1 MFDNYKAFVRKDIP
15 FILVMPETFL
25 WNGELRFA
33 TLYYEYEKMT
43 LEQAFEY
50 SSEDCKFWIYGLR
63 PELVN
68 YIEENTQNII
78 RCTGKQK
85 YPDYRAYHQIYPVGI
100 IIDVFEG
107 QNAIKAEPGSENEF
121 VFEMTLEQAFLFQN
135 YYECGSWFL
144 SCLSENVETYIR
156 FNGRNDV

>member
-43 LEQAFEY
+43 LEQAF
-50 SSEDCKFWIYGLR
+50 
-63 PELVN
+63 
-68 YIEENTQNII
+68 
-78 RCTGKQK
+78 
-85 YPDYRAYHQIYPVGI
+85 
-100 IIDVFEG
+100 
-107 QNAIKAEPGSENEF
+107 
-121 VFEMTLEQAFLFQN
+121 LFQN

-144 SCLSENVETYIR
+144 SCLPENVETYIR
-156 FNGRNDV
+156 FNGRNVV